1 MKMRPWRAELLKLEP
16 RWALRRTGS
25 VTDRAIFK
33 ATKNESGCYRP
44 FQWRGT
50 GKSGR
55 LSESDLMA
63 RLAKEKRPGDKVPV
77 TVLRGGKKVELT
89 LPMQ

>member
-1 MKMRPWRAELLKLEP
+1 
-16 RWALRRTGS
+16 
-25 VTDRAIFK
+25 
-33 ATKNESGCYRP
+33 
-44 FQWRGT
+44 
-50 GKSGR
+50 
-55 LSESDLMA
+55 MA